1 MAIPHRLIY
10 GFLSQSTDPLNL
22 TIPWQISNRDG
33 MFQMN
38 YSREK
43 AVETNLRAW
52 AKTNWGERPMRF
64 RFGLDAQRM
73 LFEPSSVTKEVLT
86 NNARDQLNRFFGF
99 LKIVQLDVLTSDD
112 NVDLPDNTV
121 RFILVATFKDNENK
135 KIKISEDVGI

>member
-1 MAIPHRLIY
+1 MVIPRLIY

-22 TIPWQISNRDG
+22 TIPWRISNQDG

-64 RFGLDAQRM
+64 HFGLDVRRM
-73 LFEPSSVTKEVLT
+73 LFEPEPIAKEVLL
-86 NNARDQLNRFFGF
+86 NNARSQLSKYFSF
-99 LKIVQLDVLTSDD
+99 LKIETLSVLSQEDD
-112 NVDLPDNTV
+112 NNLPDNTI
-121 RFILVATFKDNENK
+121 RFSLSATFTDDQERKV
-135 KIKISEDVGI
+135 KISEDIGI